1 MLHTCQI
8 NSRLHQ
14 NTINFSEFLSKGYKG
29 LFSGKFS
36 DGNRDWRAGFPQTS
50 LTSLSLR
57 RSHTH
62 NHFSVT
68 FWKPLSHASPFGML
82 SLAALCIILVLEL
95 LDQFEN
101 LDIDDFE
108 DYLEIDLDLDIG
120 EIEGLELDPE
130 LEGEL
135 WNNIQDILGL
145 LNRLEDLQ
153 L

>member
-1 MLHTCQI
+1 MIT
-8 NSRLHQ
+8 
-14 NTINFSEFLSKGYKG
+14 
-29 LFSGKFS
+29 
-36 DGNRDWRAGFPQTS
+36 
-50 LTSLSLR
+50 
-57 RSHTH
+57 
-62 NHFSVT
+62 
-68 FWKPLSHASPFGML
+68 
-82 SLAALCIILVLEL
+82 LAALCIILILEL

-108 DYLEIDLDLDIG
+108 DYLEIDLDLEIG

>member
-1 MLHTCQI
+1 MI
-8 NSRLHQ
+8 
-14 NTINFSEFLSKGYKG
+14 
-29 LFSGKFS
+29 
-36 DGNRDWRAGFPQTS
+36 
-50 LTSLSLR
+50 
-57 RSHTH
+57 
-62 NHFSVT
+62 
-68 FWKPLSHASPFGML
+68 

-101 LDIDDFE
+101 LNIDDFE
-108 DYLEIDLDLDIG
+108 DYLELDLELDIG

>member
-1 MLHTCQI
+1 M
-8 NSRLHQ
+8 
-14 NTINFSEFLSKGYKG
+14 F
-29 LFSGKFS
+29 
-36 DGNRDWRAGFPQTS
+36 
-50 LTSLSLR
+50 
-57 RSHTH
+57 
-62 NHFSVT
+62 
-68 FWKPLSHASPFGML
+68 

-153 L
+153 I

>member
-1 MLHTCQI
+1 MI
-8 NSRLHQ
+8 
-14 NTINFSEFLSKGYKG
+14 
-29 LFSGKFS
+29 
-36 DGNRDWRAGFPQTS
+36 
-50 LTSLSLR
+50 
-57 RSHTH
+57 
-62 NHFSVT
+62 
-68 FWKPLSHASPFGML
+68 
-82 SLAALCIILVLEL
+82 SLAALCIILILEL

-108 DYLEIDLDLDIG
+108 DYLELDLELDIG

>member
-1 MLHTCQI
+1 MI
-8 NSRLHQ
+8 
-14 NTINFSEFLSKGYKG
+14 
-29 LFSGKFS
+29 
-36 DGNRDWRAGFPQTS
+36 
-50 LTSLSLR
+50 
-57 RSHTH
+57 
-62 NHFSVT
+62 
-68 FWKPLSHASPFGML
+68 

-145 LNRLEDLQ
+145 VNRLEDLQ
-153 L
+153 I

>member
-1 MLHTCQI
+1 MI
-8 NSRLHQ
+8 
-14 NTINFSEFLSKGYKG
+14 
-29 LFSGKFS
+29 
-36 DGNRDWRAGFPQTS
+36 
-50 LTSLSLR
+50 
-57 RSHTH
+57 
-62 NHFSVT
+62 
-68 FWKPLSHASPFGML
+68 
-82 SLAALCIILVLEL
+82 SLAALCIILILEL

-108 DYLEIDLDLDIG
+108 DYLELELELDIG

-135 WNNIQDILGL
+135 FDNIQDILEL

>member
-1 MLHTCQI
+1 MI
-8 NSRLHQ
+8 
-14 NTINFSEFLSKGYKG
+14 
-29 LFSGKFS
+29 
-36 DGNRDWRAGFPQTS
+36 
-50 LTSLSLR
+50 
-57 RSHTH
+57 
-62 NHFSVT
+62 
-68 FWKPLSHASPFGML
+68 
-82 SLAALCIILVLEL
+82 SLAALCIILILEL

-108 DYLEIDLDLDIG
+108 DYLELHLELDIG

-135 WNNIQDILGL
+135 WDNIQDILGL

>member
-1 MLHTCQI
+1 MI
-8 NSRLHQ
+8 
-14 NTINFSEFLSKGYKG
+14 
-29 LFSGKFS
+29 
-36 DGNRDWRAGFPQTS
+36 
-50 LTSLSLR
+50 
-57 RSHTH
+57 
-62 NHFSVT
+62 
-68 FWKPLSHASPFGML
+68 

-153 L
+153 I

>member
-1 MLHTCQI
+1 MI
-8 NSRLHQ
+8 
-14 NTINFSEFLSKGYKG
+14 
-29 LFSGKFS
+29 
-36 DGNRDWRAGFPQTS
+36 
-50 LTSLSLR
+50 
-57 RSHTH
+57 
-62 NHFSVT
+62 
-68 FWKPLSHASPFGML
+68 

-95 LDQFEN
+95 LDQFGN

-108 DYLEIDLDLDIG
+108 DYLELDLELDIG

-135 WNNIQDILGL
+135 FDNIQDILEL

>member
-1 MLHTCQI
+1 MI
-8 NSRLHQ
+8 
-14 NTINFSEFLSKGYKG
+14 
-29 LFSGKFS
+29 
-36 DGNRDWRAGFPQTS
+36 
-50 LTSLSLR
+50 
-57 RSHTH
+57 
-62 NHFSVT
+62 
-68 FWKPLSHASPFGML
+68 
-82 SLAALCIILVLEL
+82 SLAALCIILILEL
-95 LDQFEN
+95 LDQFKN

-153 L
+153 I

>member
-1 MLHTCQI
+1 
-8 NSRLHQ
+8 
-14 NTINFSEFLSKGYKG
+14 
-29 LFSGKFS
+29 
-36 DGNRDWRAGFPQTS
+36 
-50 LTSLSLR
+50 
-57 RSHTH
+57 
-62 NHFSVT
+62 
-68 FWKPLSHASPFGML
+68 ML

-135 WNNIQDILGL
+135 WNNIVWSTLKMTQT
-145 LNRLEDLQ
+145 
-153 L
+153 

>member
-1 MLHTCQI
+1 MI
-8 NSRLHQ
+8 
-14 NTINFSEFLSKGYKG
+14 
-29 LFSGKFS
+29 
-36 DGNRDWRAGFPQTS
+36 
-50 LTSLSLR
+50 
-57 RSHTH
+57 
-62 NHFSVT
+62 
-68 FWKPLSHASPFGML
+68 
-82 SLAALCIILVLEL
+82 SLAALCIILILEL

-108 DYLEIDLDLDIG
+108 DYLELDLELDIG

-135 WNNIQDILGL
+135 WDNIQDILGL

>member
-1 MLHTCQI
+1 MGYSVE
-8 NSRLHQ
+8 NSLMAKGLESWLSS
-14 NTINFSEFLSKGYKG
+14 NFS
-29 LFSGKFS
+29 
-36 DGNRDWRAGFPQTS
+36 
-50 LTSLSLR
+50 
-57 RSHTH
+57 
-62 NHFSVT
+62 HFSLPGAVRLT
-68 FWKPLSHASPFGML
+68 QSLLSHMLEALQSRQPLGMI

-153 L
+153 I

>member
-1 MLHTCQI
+1 MI
-8 NSRLHQ
+8 
-14 NTINFSEFLSKGYKG
+14 
-29 LFSGKFS
+29 
-36 DGNRDWRAGFPQTS
+36 
-50 LTSLSLR
+50 
-57 RSHTH
+57 
-62 NHFSVT
+62 
-68 FWKPLSHASPFGML
+68 
-82 SLAALCIILVLEL
+82 SLAALCIILILEL

>member
-1 MLHTCQI
+1 MI
-8 NSRLHQ
+8 
-14 NTINFSEFLSKGYKG
+14 
-29 LFSGKFS
+29 
-36 DGNRDWRAGFPQTS
+36 
-50 LTSLSLR
+50 
-57 RSHTH
+57 
-62 NHFSVT
+62 
-68 FWKPLSHASPFGML
+68 
-82 SLAALCIILVLEL
+82 SLAALCIILILEL

-145 LNRLEDLQ
+145 VNRLEDLQ
-153 L
+153 I